1 MSASPV
7 DLSELAIDRDQAT
20 GSRLRIKQ
28 HLLTRYLIP
37 AALLAGFLSI
47 VGWAARDTIFPP
59 LDVQVVP
66 VIATQDM
73 VRKSGTPLFNAAGW
87 IEPCPTAIRVPG
99 LAPGV
104 VEDLLVVEDQEV
116 EAGDPVAELIK
127 DDARLTW
134 EMNLADQK
142 LREAEVKH
150 ASAALAAA
158 NTRLEKPVHLEAELA
173 AAETSLATI
182 QTELSNLPFELS
194 RAQSAFEFAENDYR
208 RHVNASNSVSQ
219 REVDDARTR
228 SETMKAMVDELQ
240 IRDSSLK
247 RQLKANTERR
257 DALKEQLE
265 LLIDEIRTRDQSI
278 AQVAMA
284 EARLEQCIVAVAE
297 SKLRLDRMTV
307 RAPVPG
313 RVLTLVGQPGTR
325 IGGRRDSMSEDVD
338 GSTVITMYDPRKLQV
353 QVDVRF
359 EDLPSVSLGQPVRI
373 DNPALDDPLTGSV
386 LFISSEADIQKNTLD
401 VKVAIDNPPEVF
413 KPEMLV
419 DVTFLA
425 PELKHS
431 HKDGEQT
438 KQWKVY
444 VPQNLISEMDGK
456 RGVWVA
462 DRARNVA
469 KHVAIETGDAGNNQ
483 NIEVTRGLDVTSRLI
498 VSPRDRL
505 KAGQKIRI
513 EELRE

>member
-1 MSASPV
+1 
-7 DLSELAIDRDQAT
+7 
-20 GSRLRIKQ
+20 
-28 HLLTRYLIP
+28 
-37 AALLAGFLSI
+37 
-47 VGWAARDTIFPP
+47 
-59 LDVQVVP
+59 
-66 VIATQDM
+66 
-73 VRKSGTPLFNAAGW
+73 
-87 IEPCPTAIRVPG
+87 
-99 LAPGV
+99 
-104 VEDLLVVEDQEV
+104 
-116 EAGDPVAELIK
+116 
-127 DDARLTW
+127 
-134 EMNLADQK
+134 
-142 LREAEVKH
+142 
-150 ASAALAAA
+150 
-158 NTRLEKPVHLEAELA
+158 
-173 AAETSLATI
+173 
-182 QTELSNLPFELS
+182 
-194 RAQSAFEFAENDYR
+194 
-208 RHVNASNSVSQ
+208 
-219 REVDDARTR
+219 
-228 SETMKAMVDELQ
+228 
-240 IRDSSLK
+240 
-247 RQLKANTERR
+247 
-257 DALKEQLE
+257 
-265 LLIDEIRTRDQSI
+265 
-278 AQVAMA
+278 MA